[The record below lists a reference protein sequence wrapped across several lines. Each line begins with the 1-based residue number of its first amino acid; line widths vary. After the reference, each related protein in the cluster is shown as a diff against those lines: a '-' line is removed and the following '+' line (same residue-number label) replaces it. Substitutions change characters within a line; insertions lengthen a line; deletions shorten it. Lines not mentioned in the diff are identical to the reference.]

1 MKTVK
6 LNLSK
11 EAQSDRGLQISEL
24 SLFLSKNSSNDWQES
39 TDNEVIE
46 YDEAENGEVDSIY
59 WSVSEPIENSQ
70 GSFTFQLDC

>member
-11 EAQSDRGLQISEL
+11 EAQSDRVLQISEL
-24 SLFLSKNSSNDWQES
+24 ASFLSKNSSNDWQES
-39 TDNEVIE
+39 TDNEIVE

-59 WSVSEPIENSQ
+59 WSVSEAVEN
-70 GSFTFQLDC
+70 